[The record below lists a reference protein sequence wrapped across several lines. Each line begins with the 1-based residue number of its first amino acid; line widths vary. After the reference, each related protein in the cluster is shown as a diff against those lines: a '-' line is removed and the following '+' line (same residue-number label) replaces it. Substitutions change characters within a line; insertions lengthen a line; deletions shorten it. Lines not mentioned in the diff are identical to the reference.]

1 MKKIVISFIFVTSLF
16 SLGGCTS
23 LDVTPVSS
31 ITDDSYWKTPDHFDA
46 FMNGLHTRFREGSFN
61 YFLLGEA
68 RSDVFGDQPFGGE
81 ASQGMERL
89 PYNTLNEENPVI
101 SNYGRFYE
109 NINQLNLMIYKILHT
124 DNLTEAA
131 GNYYLGQAYGMR
143 AYYYFHLLRSWGDAI
158 ITTEPTEQLDLT
170 NLAKAASPADD
181 VMKFIKNDIDESVKC
196 FGSDYTIKGRKA
208 FWSKAATLMLKGEVY
223 LWSAKQMGGGTGDA
237 NIAKAALTDIRQ
249 NVPDLGLMENYKDV
263 FAYSQ
268 KGNKEIIFAM
278 RSELK
283 EFDMWNG
290 SFGGNLL
297 PYAATLA
304 TYYDAST
311 GEKFDISK
319 ENLSGLMRLG
329 IKKTN
334 LARFDDKDSRKRGSL
349 NGAYNKLEDGSLD
362 LIGAYCYKYQGT
374 QDAGSTR
381 SNVDDYPIY
390 RYADLLLLLAE
401 AKVMLGENPADEI
414 NQIRRR
420 AYGENYDE
428 ATIGFPNQA
437 IDKDVN
443 EALLEERFKEFLIE
457 GKRWY
462 DLRRFGSEY
471 VFKYTL
477 AESGNEKKLLWPIDK
492 STLTNNTALKQ
503 TPGYETSGS

>member
-1 MKKIVISFIFVTSLF
+1 
-16 SLGGCTS
+16 
-23 LDVTPVSS
+23 
-31 ITDDSYWKTPDHFDA
+31 
-46 FMNGLHTRFREGSFN
+46 
-61 YFLLGEA
+61 
-68 RSDVFGDQPFGGE
+68 
-81 ASQGMERL
+81 
-89 PYNTLNEENPVI
+89 
-101 SNYGRFYE
+101 
-109 NINQLNLMIYKILHT
+109 MIYKILNT

-170 NLAKAASPADD
+170 NLAKAASPAED
-181 VMKFIKNDIDESVKC
+181 VMKFIKNDIDESVKS

-334 LARFDDKDSRKRGSL
+334 LARFDDKDSRKRASL

-462 DLRRFGSEY
+462 DLR
-471 VFKYTL
+471 TL
-477 AESGNEKKLLWPIDK
+477 W
-492 STLTNNTALKQ
+492 
-503 TPGYETSGS
+503 